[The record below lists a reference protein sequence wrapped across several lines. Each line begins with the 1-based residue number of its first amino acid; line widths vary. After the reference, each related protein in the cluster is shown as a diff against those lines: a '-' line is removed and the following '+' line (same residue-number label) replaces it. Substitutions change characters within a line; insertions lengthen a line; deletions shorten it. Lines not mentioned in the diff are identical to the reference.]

1 MEHVSDPEHTSK
13 YNPIP
18 EKEKKSQSR
27 GLLLCQGIKRAV
39 HKQMACDKKKEFIH
53 KRETDKVSHYIIIT

>member
-1 MEHVSDPEHTSK
+1 MEHDSDPEHTSK

-39 HKQMACDKKKEFIH
+39 HKQMACDKKKSSST
-53 KRETDKVSHYIIIT
+53 REKQTRSLITS

>member
-1 MEHVSDPEHTSK
+1 MSVILSTPANITQYLK
-13 YNPIP
+13 
-18 EKEKKSQSR
+18 KKKKSQSR